1 MRKQAHLLSLTLFL
15 HNSAGQ
21 CRIFNPKVMCS
32 YVQVILRQVCQLL
45 KLKVAIEKWFGPFD
59 RTYGF
64 LSPTFQLVLS
74 NEGEMSIA

>member
-1 MRKQAHLLSLTLFL
+1 
-15 HNSAGQ
+15 
-21 CRIFNPKVMCS
+21 MCS